1 MSEAYAGLAQWYDA
15 LTGDV
20 PYKAFADFYEKL
32 LQREGK
38 RELTLLDLCCGT
50 GTLTSVFAER
60 GHEMIGVDM
69 SPEMLCE
76 AQEKA
81 QALDCRVKPMYLCQE
96 AAELDLFG
104 TVEGALCSLDGM
116 NYIPPEDLSEI
127 FRRLHLFIEPGGT
140 FAFDIHSP
148 AHLHELDGQIFV
160 DEDDDV
166 LCLWRAEFDDEENA
180 LVYGMDIFE
189 RSGKLWRR
197 RQEEHVEYA
206 HSPEW
211 ISALLEE
218 NGFCDVR
225 VITDGVQSE
234 MGRLFI
240 TAKNLEH

>member
-32 LQREGK
+32 LEREGK

-69 SPEMLCE
+69 SPEMLSE

-81 QALDCRVKPMYLCQE
+81 QLLSCRVKPMYLCQE
-96 AAELDLFG
+96 AADLDLYG

-116 NYIPPEDLSEI
+116 NYIPPEDISEI
-127 FRRLHLFIEPGGT
+127 FRRLHLFIEPGGR
-140 FAFDIHSP
+140 FAFDMHSP
-148 AHLHELDGQIFV
+148 EHLHELDGQIFV
-160 DEDDDV
+160 DEDEDV
-166 LCLWRAEFDDEENA
+166 LCLWRAEFDEEENA
-180 LVYGMDIFE
+180 LFYGMDIFE
-189 RSGKLWRR
+189 RSGKMWRR
-197 RQEEHVEYA
+197 RQEEHIEFA

-211 ISALLEE
+211 ISSLLEQ

-240 TAKNLEH
+240 VATNLEH